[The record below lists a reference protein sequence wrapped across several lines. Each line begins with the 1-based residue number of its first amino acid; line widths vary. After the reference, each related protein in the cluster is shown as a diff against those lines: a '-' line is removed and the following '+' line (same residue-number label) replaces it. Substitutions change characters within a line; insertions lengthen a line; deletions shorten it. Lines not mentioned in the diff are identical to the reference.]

1 MQPKPPDKQQLMNYL
16 LAEAPSV
23 FIHLD
28 PRQEKVVVPPRF
40 RKNPMLI
47 LEIGLN
53 MRVPIPD
60 LNVDAE
66 GVTCTLSFGGKPY
79 WCQLPWPSVFAL
91 VGSDQRGYVWFE
103 QVPKEVADRYVSPSK
118 SPAPKLKAVD
128 DSEKSEPRTS
138 DKRVVALHASKPSRP
153 PAPDTTMPDTD
164 GNAAGVLEPLEDRP
178 EPSQD
183 DPKKKSKRKLP
194 SYLRVVK

>member
-1 MQPKPPDKQQLMNYL
+1 MNYL

-103 QVPKEVADRYVSPSK
+103 QVPKEVA
-118 SPAPKLKAVD
+118 PKLKAVD